1 MRMKFFC
8 QAIMFFLGLLFLLLA
23 FEPTYVQA
31 IYYQPMRFPFGG
43 GSKRNPWDQGGGNIR
58 IPFGRRT
65 TTTPHP
71 KPAVSSKQQ

>member
-1 MRMKFFC
+1 ETMRMKFFC

-31 IYYQPMRFPFGG
+31 IYYQP
-43 GSKRNPWDQGGGNIR
+43 IR